1 MIKFAWKI
9 VGNQDQH
16 SFFHKTKRDD
26 DAAGSKKQIR
36 FDETLSFQSPP
47 YSQGYLQDSSLW
59 YTTNECNA
67 NLSKDIEDLIKAGAT
82 RDDPNARGLEMY
94 MTTEM
99 DFLREKHARNQYRRA
114 ITKQQLKRSTKMTA
128 LALLQVARRRKEK
141 FSTACSKKAARQR
154 ACSDEIQARAIY
166 LEDNAA
172 WAAKVFRA
180 NIPH

>member
-1 MIKFAWKI
+1 MIKLGRKI
-9 VGNQDQH
+9 VGSRGQLS
-16 SFFHKTKRDD
+16 SFRSNKRDD

-47 YSQGYLQDSSLW
+47 YSQGYLHDSSLW
-59 YTTNECNA
+59 YTTHECNA
-67 NLSKDIEDLIKAGAT
+67 NLWKDIEDLIKAGAT
-82 RDDPNARGLEMY
+82 MDDPSARGLEMY
-94 MTTEM
+94 ITTEM

-154 ACSDEIQARAIY
+154 ACSDEMQARTIY